1 MDVNGSYLLVS
12 AATRDEENPS
22 VGPVLS
28 HLPVFCLCSASS
40 YVDLLTLHS
49 ASSQSLLDVWMDFSG
64 HIYVCLK
71 HSIQA
76 LLATDTSLIPLSPPN
91 PDFIFFLQSDIW
103 S

>member
-1 MDVNGSYLLVS
+1 MLVAS
-12 AATRDEENPS
+12 RDEEILS
-22 VGPVLS
+22 VESGLN
-28 HLPVFCLCSASS
+28 HLPIFLFLGLCSASS

-49 ASSQSLLDVWMDFSG
+49 ESSQSLLDVWMAFAG
-64 HIYVCLK
+64 HIYAYLK

-91 PDFIFFLQSDIW
+91 PDFIFFLQSDYR